1 MKIFKFLLVTVTN
14 FLFFFSQS
22 ALAEYGIDDV
32 PDDKGE
38 KTKSIG
44 AEVEINEFILLRTIP
59 PMELYYYP
67 FSASKADIGAGDD
80 VPGGA
85 GSTFVGGGI
94 IKWHAN
100 IDTTIS
106 IDEFTLTHTD
116 TSLTELNELPGV
128 YLRVNIATSNEA
140 VDPEVF
146 DMISFD
152 SSVGPELE
160 DMSADMTTAFRLD
173 RNYPKSMDHPSYSFS
188 SGNGWTD
195 FAIKYWMSI
204 TLGEAGSVQQAGMYR
219 ASATVRAVASVSN

>member
-44 AEVEINEFILLRTIP
+44 AEVEINEFVILKTIP

-116 TSLTELNELPGV
+116 TSLTERNEVPDARLYVNLDYLNP
-128 YLRVNIATSNEA
+128 A
-140 VDPEVF
+140 VEQADIETL
-146 DMISFD
+146 SFD
-152 SSVGPELE
+152 NSRGPEPE
-160 DMSADMTTAFRLD
+160 DMGSDMTQAYNLVGTD
-173 RNYPKSMDHPSYSFS
+173 SPSYGFS
-188 SGNGWTD
+188 SGNGYTD
-195 FAIKYWMSI
+195 FAAKYYMTI
-204 TLGEAGSVQQAGMYR
+204 RLADAGYVQQAGIYQ
-219 ASATVRAVASVSN
+219 ASATVRAAPSVSN